1 MYDNYFSWLDSL
13 SQLSAKEYL
22 QNEVALEKYKKERR
36 KLNDFAIS
44 ITAAASAAF
53 FVGVYVLAVPGVVA
67 SRGILE
73 YSTPIDFIVKVME
86 ILLEEFKAEGITIT
100 PRVKTA
106 EGMIDL
112 LIRTADRRYFALML
126 RSNGDSKVNWRE
138 DRQELFVM
146 NKRTA
151 KWTGIYSLGQKISK
165 IMLHLKAEKNS
176 LMGSSNNER
185 KKGFT
190 KAIVLMGKTRVDP
203 NHNPDFL
210 VVFGQAQVLRIRGES
225 TLYVVDFANLAN
237 FLRKHENKPSI
248 RPTMV
253 E

>member
-13 SQLSAKEYL
+13 SQPAAKEYL
-22 QNEVALEKYKKERR
+22 QNEAALEKYKKERR
-36 KLNDFAIS
+36 KLNEIAIGG
-44 ITAAASAAF
+44 TAAASAAF
-53 FVGVYVLAVPGVVA
+53 FAGVYVLALPGVIIA
-67 SRGILE
+67 
-73 YSTPIDFIVKVME
+73 KVME
-86 ILLEEFKAEGITIT
+86 MLLEEFKDEGTTIT

-112 LIRTADRRYFALML
+112 LIRTGDRRYFALML
-126 RSNGDSKVNWRE
+126 RSNGDSKVSWRE
-138 DRQELFVM
+138 DRQELFVT

-151 KWTGIYSLGQKISK
+151 KWIGIYSLGQTLSK
-165 IMLHLKAEKNS
+165 AMLHLKAEKNS
-176 LMGSSNNER
+176 LMGTSNNEI

-190 KAIVLMGKTRVDP
+190 KGIILMGKTRVDP

-225 TLYVVDFANLAN
+225 TLYVVNFANLAN
-237 FLRKHENKPSI
+237 FLRKHDNRPSI
-248 RPTMV
+248 SAPMR

>member
-1 MYDNYFSWLDSL
+1 MHDNYFSWLDSL
-13 SQLSAKEYL
+13 SQPAEKEYL
-22 QNEVALEKYKKERR
+22 QNEAALEKYKKERL
-36 KLNDFAIS
+36 KLNNFAIATS
-44 ITAAASAAF
+44 AAGRAAF
-53 FVGVYVLAVPGVVA
+53 FTGVYVLAIPEV
-67 SRGILE
+67 ITCMTIME
-73 YSTPIDFIVKVME
+73 YATPIDYIAKVME
-86 ILLEEFKAEGITIT
+86 MLLEEFKDEGITIT

-112 LIRTADRRYFALML
+112 LIRTGDRRYFALML
-126 RSNGDSKVNWRE
+126 RSNGDSKVSWRE
-138 DRQELFVM
+138 DRQELFVT

-151 KWTGIYSLGQKISK
+151 KWIGIYSLGQTLSK

-176 LMGSSNNER
+176 LMGTSNSEI

-190 KAIVLMGKTRVDP
+190 KGIILMGKTRVDP

-237 FLRKHENKPSI
+237 FLRKHDNKTGISAP
-248 RPTMV
+248 MG

>member
-13 SQLSAKEYL
+13 SQPAAKEYL
-22 QNEVALEKYKKERR
+22 QNEAALEKYQKERR
-36 KLNDFAIS
+36 KLNEIAIGGTVASSTSFFA
-44 ITAAASAAF
+44 
-53 FVGVYVLAVPGVVA
+53 GVYVLALPGVII
-67 SRGILE
+67 SRAILE
-73 YSTPIDFIVKVME
+73 YSTPIDYIAKVME
-86 ILLEEFKAEGITIT
+86 MLLEEFKDEGITIT

-112 LIRTADRRYFALML
+112 LIRTGDRRYFALML

-138 DRQELFVM
+138 DRQELFVT
-146 NKRTA
+146 NRRTA
-151 KWTGIYSLGQKISK
+151 KWIGIYSLGQKISK
-165 IMLHLKAEKNS
+165 IMLHLKAERNS
-176 LMGSSNNER
+176 LMGTSNNEI

-190 KAIVLMGKTRVDP
+190 KGIILMGKTRVDP

-237 FLRKHENKPSI
+237 FLRKHDSKAGLLSTIGE
-248 RPTMV
+248 
-253 E
+253 